1 MYNLFW
7 EVFRMIII
15 KNGTLLDVEKSKFEK
30 MDISIEDGK
39 ITGIKKSIK
48 PKKDDEIID
57 ATDKIVAPGFIDAH
71 CHLGLMGD
79 SVGFENDDVNEKS
92 DPITPQLRA
101 IDGIDPMDR
110 VFTEAYQGGITSVAT
125 GPGSANVI
133 GGQFAAIKTFGK
145 RIDKMII
152 KAPIAMKC
160 AFGENPKRF
169 YGTKGKMPTTRMGTA
184 GMLRETLQKAKEY
197 MLKSE
202 AAGDDITKKP
212 QYDARLEALI
222 PVLKKEIPLKAH
234 AHKANDIF
242 TAIRIA
248 KEFNVKMTLDHSTDA
263 RCIVDELAEENYPM
277 IVGPSLGHRT
287 KVELI
292 NKSFKT
298 AAVLNK
304 AGIKISITTDSPVIP
319 LQHLPICAALAV
331 KDGLDKWEALKAI
344 SINPAEILGLED
356 RVGSIKVG
364 KDADIVIW
372 SADPLQIDAKVE
384 YTIIDGKVV
393 FSGEGE
399 E

>member
-1 MYNLFW
+1 ML
-7 EVFRMIII
+7 II
-15 KNGTLLDVEKSKFEK
+15 KNGTILDVKNSQLVYG
-30 MDISIEDGK
+30 DISILDGK
-39 ITGIKKSIK
+39 IKGIEKNIETGEE
-48 PKKDDEIID
+48 DTVID
-57 ATDKIVAPGFIDAH
+57 AQGKIVAPGFIDAH

-92 DPITPQLRA
+92 EPITPHLRA
-101 IDGIDPMDR
+101 IDALDPMDR
-110 VFTEAYQGGITSVAT
+110 VFEEAYQGGITSVAT
-125 GPGSANVI
+125 GSANVI
-133 GGQFAAIKTFGK
+133 GGQFAAVKTFGK

-152 KAPIAMKC
+152 KEPIAMKC

-184 GMLRETLQKAKEY
+184 GLLRETLFNAKEY
-197 MLKSE
+197 LRKIE
-202 AAGDDITKKP
+202 LAGDDESKKP
-212 QYDARLEALI
+212 NFDMKLEALI

-248 KEFNVKMTLDHSTDA
+248 KEFDVRMTLDHSTDA
-263 RCIVDELAEENYPM
+263 RAIVDELAEEKFDM

-287 KVELI
+287 KVELF

-298 AAVLNK
+298 AGVLNK
-304 AGIKISITTDSPVIP
+304 AGIRIAITTDSPVIP
-319 LQHLPICAALAV
+319 LQHLPLCAGLAV

-372 SADPLQIDAKVE
+372 SKSPLELDANVE
-384 YTIIDGKVV
+384 YTIIDGKIAYRK
-393 FSGEGE
+393 
-399 E
+399 

>member
-1 MYNLFW
+1 
-7 EVFRMIII
+7 MIII

-110 VFTEAYQGGITSVAT
+110 VFAEAYQGGITSVAT

-248 KEFNVKMTLDHSTDA
+248 KEFDVKMTLDHSTDA

-304 AGIKISITTDSPVIP
+304 AGIRISITTDSPVIP

>member
-1 MYNLFW
+1 
-7 EVFRMIII
+7 MIII

-292 NKSFKT
+292 NKSFRT
-298 AAVLNK
+298 ASVLNK

>member
-1 MYNLFW
+1 
-7 EVFRMIII
+7 MIII

-110 VFTEAYQGGITSVAT
+110 VFTEAYQGGVTSVAT

-248 KEFNVKMTLDHSTDA
+248 KEFDVKMTLDHSTDA

>member
-1 MYNLFW
+1 
-7 EVFRMIII
+7 MIII

>member
-1 MYNLFW
+1 
-7 EVFRMIII
+7 MIII

-57 ATDKIVAPGFIDAH
+57 ATDKIVVPGFIDAH

>member
-1 MYNLFW
+1 
-7 EVFRMIII
+7 MIII

-242 TAIRIA
+242 TAVRIA
-248 KEFNVKMTLDHSTDA
+248 KEFDVKMTLDHSTDA

>member
-1 MYNLFW
+1 
-7 EVFRMIII
+7 MIII

-319 LQHLPICAALAV
+319 LQHLSICAALAV

-393 FSGEGE
+393 FSGEVE

>member
-1 MYNLFW
+1 
-7 EVFRMIII
+7 MIII

-248 KEFNVKMTLDHSTDA
+248 KEFDVKMTLDHSTDA

-331 KDGLDKWEALKAI
+331 KDGLDKWEAFKAI

-372 SADPLQIDAKVE
+372 SADPFQIDAKVE

>member
-1 MYNLFW
+1 
-7 EVFRMIII
+7 MIII

-384 YTIIDGKVV
+384 YTIVDGKVV

>member
-1 MYNLFW
+1 
-7 EVFRMIII
+7 MIII

-248 KEFNVKMTLDHSTDA
+248 KEFDVKITLDHSTDA

-399 E
+399 EQ

>member
-1 MYNLFW
+1 
-7 EVFRMIII
+7 MIII

-110 VFTEAYQGGITSVAT
+110 VFAEAYQGGITSVAT

-248 KEFNVKMTLDHSTDA
+248 KEFDVKMTLDHSTDA

-384 YTIIDGKVV
+384 YTIIDGKIV

>member
-1 MYNLFW
+1 
-7 EVFRMIII
+7 MIII

-197 MLKSE
+197 MLNSE

-248 KEFNVKMTLDHSTDA
+248 KEFDVKMTLDHSTDA

>member
-1 MYNLFW
+1 
-7 EVFRMIII
+7 MIII

-202 AAGDDITKKP
+202 AARDDITKKP

-248 KEFNVKMTLDHSTDA
+248 KEFDVKMTLDHSTDA

>member
-1 MYNLFW
+1 
-7 EVFRMIII
+7 MIII

-248 KEFNVKMTLDHSTDA
+248 KEFDVKMTLDHSTDA

-393 FSGEGE
+393 FSGEE
-399 E
+399 EE

>member
-1 MYNLFW
+1 
-7 EVFRMIII
+7 MIII

-292 NKSFKT
+292 NKSFRT

>member
-1 MYNLFW
+1 ML
-7 EVFRMIII
+7 II
-15 KNGTLLDVEKSKFEK
+15 KNGTVLDVEKSKSVK

-39 ITGIKKSIK
+39 IVAIKKSIRA
-48 PKKDDEIID
+48 KKDDCVID
-57 ATDKIVAPGFIDAH
+57 AEGKIVAPGFIDAH

-92 DPITPQLRA
+92 DPITPQMRA
-101 IDGIDPMDR
+101 IDALDPMDR
-110 VFTEAYQGGITSVAT
+110 VFKEAYQGGITAVAT

-133 GGQFAAIKTFGK
+133 GGQFAAVKTFGK

-184 GMLRETLQKAKEY
+184 ALMREALYKAKEY
-197 MLKSE
+197 MEKLE
-202 AAGDDITKKP
+202 AAGDDISKKP
-212 QYDARLEALI
+212 AYDARWEALI
-222 PVLKKEIPLKAH
+222 PVIKKEIPLKAH

-248 KEFNVKMTLDHSTDA
+248 KEFDVKMTLDHSTDA
-263 RCIVDELAEENYPM
+263 RCIVDELAEENFPM
-277 IVGPSLGHRT
+277 IVGPNLGHRT
-287 KVELI
+287 KVELV

-298 AAVLNK
+298 AGVLNK
-304 AGIKISITTDSPVIP
+304 AGIKMSITTDSPVIP
-319 LQHLPICAALAV
+319 LHHLPICAALAV

-356 RVGSIKVG
+356 RIGSITVG

-372 SADPLQIDAKVE
+372 SNDPLQIDAKVE

-393 FSGEGE
+393 FSGEE
-399 E
+399 DNE

>member
-1 MYNLFW
+1 
-7 EVFRMIII
+7 MIII

-248 KEFNVKMTLDHSTDA
+248 KEFDVKMTLDHSTDA

-393 FSGEGE
+393 FSGEG
-399 E
+399 

>member
-1 MYNLFW
+1 
-7 EVFRMIII
+7 MIII

-248 KEFNVKMTLDHSTDA
+248 KEFDVKMTLDHSTDA

>member
-1 MYNLFW
+1 
-7 EVFRMIII
+7 MIII

-242 TAIRIA
+242 TAIRIS
-248 KEFNVKMTLDHSTDA
+248 KEFDVKMTLDHSTDA

>member
-1 MYNLFW
+1 
-7 EVFRMIII
+7 MIII

-248 KEFNVKMTLDHSTDA
+248 KEFDVKMTLDHSTDA

-393 FSGEGE
+393 FSGEGKNSE
-399 E
+399 RTS

>member
-1 MYNLFW
+1 
-7 EVFRMIII
+7 MIII

-242 TAIRIA
+242 TAVRIA
-248 KEFNVKMTLDHSTDA
+248 KEFDVKMTLDHSTDA

-331 KDGLDKWEALKAI
+331 KDGLDKWEAFKAI

>member
-1 MYNLFW
+1 
-7 EVFRMIII
+7 MIII

-248 KEFNVKMTLDHSTDA
+248 KEFDVKITLDHSTDA

-372 SADPLQIDAKVE
+372 STSPLELDANVE
-384 YTIIDGKVV
+384 YRWKSS
-393 FSGEGE
+393 FQW
-399 E
+399 

>member
-1 MYNLFW
+1 
-7 EVFRMIII
+7 MIII

-292 NKSFKT
+292 NKSFRT

-304 AGIKISITTDSPVIP
+304 ARIKISITTDSPVIP

>member
-1 MYNLFW
+1 ML
-7 EVFRMIII
+7 II
-15 KNGTLLDVEKSKFEK
+15 KNGTVLDVEKSKSVK

-39 ITGIKKSIK
+39 IVAIKKSIRA
-48 PKKDDEIID
+48 KKDDCVID
-57 ATDKIVAPGFIDAH
+57 AEGKIVAPGFIDAH

-92 DPITPQLRA
+92 EPITPHLRA
-101 IDGIDPMDR
+101 IDALDPMDR
-110 VFTEAYQGGITSVAT
+110 VFEEAYQGGITSVAT

-133 GGQFAAIKTFGK
+133 GGQFAAVKTFGK

-152 KAPIAMKC
+152 KEPIAMKC

-184 GMLRETLQKAKEY
+184 GLLRETLFKAKEY
-197 MLKSE
+197 LRKIE
-202 AAGDDITKKP
+202 LAGDDESKKP
-212 QYDARLEALI
+212 NFDMKLEALI

-248 KEFNVKMTLDHSTDA
+248 KEFDVRMTLDHSTDA
-263 RCIVDELAEENYPM
+263 RAIVDELAEEKFDM

-287 KVELI
+287 KVELF

-298 AAVLNK
+298 AGVLNK
-304 AGIKISITTDSPVIP
+304 AGIRIAITTDSPVIP
-319 LQHLPICAALAV
+319 LQHLPLCAGLAV
-331 KDGLDKWEALKAI
+331 KDGLDKWEAFKAI
-344 SINPAEILGLED
+344 SIYPAEILGLED
-356 RVGSIKVG
+356 RIGSIDVG

-372 SADPLQIDAKVE
+372 SKSPLELDANVE
-384 YTIIDGKVV
+384 YTIIDGKIAYRK
-393 FSGEGE
+393 
-399 E
+399 

>member
-1 MYNLFW
+1 
-7 EVFRMIII
+7 MIII

-298 AAVLNK
+298 ATVLNK

>member
-1 MYNLFW
+1 
-7 EVFRMIII
+7 MIII

-344 SINPAEILGLED
+344 SINSAEILGLED